1 MILQFT
7 LYIFFRNKKK
17 KNKDIFWQTLTNEM
31 IQWELK
37 NILSMKSLTLMK
49 HLERT
54 LIEARIQY
62 EINKGV
68 KMLRD

>member
-1 MILQFT
+1 
-7 LYIFFRNKKK
+7 
-17 KNKDIFWQTLTNEM
+17 M
-31 IQWELK
+31 IQLELK
-37 NILSMKSLTLMK
+37 NILSIKTLTLMK

-62 EINKGV
+62 ELNKGV